1 MSWTPTH
8 VSVAV
13 NRARNLLPKAKDGRN
28 DAFVTISL
36 GKEKFQTSTKI
47 KTDLPEWRE
56 ECELRI
62 PDMKSSV
69 ILNVYN
75 RSLLGLDDFLG
86 QVALPLSDFQLYDR
100 PRSKWYSLKGKAKHA
115 GKKSEDKYRGEL
127 EVKVKYIVKSKP
139 QSNSSLDSS
148 LKRTSSIKALASS
161 VGEKLKHSPLSS
173 SKDEVP
179 QGKKDS
185 PREKRDHSPQFG
197 RKNTGVEQVRDACPK
212 EPLIPLDATGLAII
226 ANRWSDF
233 NDHLFKDEEVL
244 LDGTSEQYPSEIC
257 SDELSNDNSVDS
269 GDNESPLPSPSFT
282 RKGSGYW
289 KKRNIPQPVE
299 SAVPPKLLG
308 NDVSGGSL
316 TNVTEGQESVFSP
329 GSPKEPTILIPPA
342 NRGEGE
348 TDQTSKVILR
358 KNKERLRR
366 FKEGRPRRHTLTDGV
381 MSKSAEIIIPRDY
394 EAFQTKQ
401 ADSDLPDE
409 YMDQYKDMTHE
420 ELVGVIFTQ
429 KLQLDKRDTTI
440 KDLEGYI
447 DKLLV
452 RVMETDP
459 LLLQSHT
466 QSHNSNIPQKSTTG
480 DHYTSNGHP
489 TLAKTKS
496 EPVTMISDP
505 VVPTNNPIPDFIDRI
520 RSIEKPN
527 FELLKNHFDPPKIN
541 FDSISKIQNP
551 FKRGK

>member
-1 MSWTPTH
+1 M
-8 VSVAV
+8 
-13 NRARNLLPKAKDGRN
+13 
-28 DAFVTISL
+28 
-36 GKEKFQTSTKI
+36 
-47 KTDLPEWRE
+47 
-56 ECELRI
+56 
-62 PDMKSSV
+62 
-69 ILNVYN
+69 
-75 RSLLGLDDFLG
+75 
-86 QVALPLSDFQLYDR
+86 
-100 PRSKWYSLKGKAKHA
+100 
-115 GKKSEDKYRGEL
+115 
-127 EVKVKYIVKSKP
+127 
-139 QSNSSLDSS
+139 
-148 LKRTSSIKALASS
+148 
-161 VGEKLKHSPLSS
+161 
-173 SKDEVP
+173 
-179 QGKKDS
+179 
-185 PREKRDHSPQFG
+185 
-197 RKNTGVEQVRDACPK
+197 
-212 EPLIPLDATGLAII
+212 
-226 ANRWSDF
+226 
-233 NDHLFKDEEVL
+233 
-244 LDGTSEQYPSEIC
+244 

-299 SAVPPKLLG
+299 SAVPPKLLEVPPIMKVSSPKEKKKWSLYRPLSG